1 MLHSG
6 WIVIVR
12 HLGMRMHATSDD
24 SGYQKKRSARERR
37 VRRSPVDNRDAGP
50 RIPRTVTG

>member
-24 SGYQKKRSARERR
+24 SGYQKNRSARERR
-37 VRRSPVDNRDAGP
+37 VRRSPVDNRDARP
-50 RIPRTVTG
+50 HIPRTVTG